1 MRKVSSSNGGRSM
14 VFRLLGLPLFLA
26 TLPVFAQ
33 EPPAP
38 VPVSASAAPP
48 VSTSGLPQLPVGTVV
63 LLRLESPLSSKTATP
78 GQVVSFTVARA
89 VSSAGQ
95 EIVAAGV
102 PVQGEVIH
110 AAKAR
115 WGGKPGELVLAARR
129 LQLPTGAVKLR
140 SNLGV
145 VGANTIYEA
154 LVLSSLTFGLGSFLS
169 GGEIELPAGAFFA
182 ARTAE
187 PIIPPV
193 LVIPSPAPAPAVP
206 SP

>member
-1 MRKVSSSNGGRSM
+1 M
-14 VFRLLGLPLFLA
+14 VFRLLGLLLFLA
-26 TLPVFAQ
+26 TLPALAQ
-33 EPPAP
+33 EPPVP
-38 VPVSASAAPP
+38 VPVVASAAPP
-48 VSTSGLPQLPVGTVV
+48 VSNTGPPQLPVGTVV
-63 LLRLESPLSSKTATP
+63 LLRLETPLSSKTATP

-89 VSSAGQ
+89 VSAAGQ

-129 LQLPTGAVKLR
+129 MQLPTGAVKLR

-187 PIIPPV
+187 SIIPPAP
-193 LVIPSPAPAPAVP
+193 VIPSPAPAPAVP